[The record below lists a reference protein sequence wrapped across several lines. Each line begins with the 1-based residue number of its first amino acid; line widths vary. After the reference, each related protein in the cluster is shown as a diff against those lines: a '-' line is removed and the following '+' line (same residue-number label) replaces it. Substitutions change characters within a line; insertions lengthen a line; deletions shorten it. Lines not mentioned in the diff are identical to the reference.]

1 MMKQTT
7 KEKKLKK
14 KSTGSAGPEQKDTAA
29 VSSGAA
35 EAAGTSETPEK
46 AEASGNKGEQLPDG
60 TGGAGDAGK
69 GRVIDRKVLEKRRK
83 QRILRRRIAAVVIV
97 ILIIVAALI
106 VLWKLGV
113 FKKKDPDKVLTP
125 TVTRIEY
132 TPRGEYIV
140 SAVDGVVVICD
151 ENGATGIDAEGKW
164 KWNSTLSASEPVFSP
179 AGDLL
184 LVTDKGG
191 RSIWAFDGSGLKWRH
206 ITDTA
211 IISAFLSGPLA
222 GGGSRSS
229 KAEPD
234 LITVCEQEDFESA
247 VILLSQNKGT
257 LTEKFTRRFG
267 KYHMLAA
274 AEAPDRSQLAATG
287 VYYEG
292 GTLTGCTVFMRTSD
306 GEVYST
312 LLSDSE
318 VYLQLRYLND
328 GTVFASNSD
337 SLKLIRKLP
346 SVSGS
351 GDTEKV
357 LWSRNGGRKL
367 IVDTAVTGGNTCIAA
382 FRDDNVSGS
391 GGMSELKYF
400 DRAGNV
406 TKTVEIRGG
415 IGDLE
420 VYGGNVAV
428 FTEDAVYLINA
439 GGNIIGTCDFE
450 SRPLNVAF
458 MDAKTLAV
466 NTASGID
473 IVSFE

>member
-1 MMKQTT
+1 MMKQKT
-7 KEKKLKK
+7 KGKKLKK
-14 KSTGSAGPEQKDTAA
+14 KSAESGRPEQKEPAA
-29 VSSGAA
+29 VSVDAA
-35 EAAGTSETPEK
+35 EAA
-46 AEASGNKGEQLPDG
+46 EASGDKGEQLPDG
-60 TGGAGDAGK
+60 TGSAGNAGK
-69 GRVIDRKVLEKRRK
+69 GRVIDRNVLEKRRK
-83 QRILRRRIAAVVIV
+83 QRILRRRIVALVIGV
-97 ILIIVAALI
+97 LIIVAAII
-106 VLWKLGV
+106 VMWKLGV

-132 TPRGEYIV
+132 MPRGEYII
-140 SAVDGVVVICD
+140 SAVDGIVVICD

-164 KWNSTLSASEPVFSP
+164 KWNSSLSASQPVFSP
-179 AGDLL
+179 AGNML

-191 RSIWAFDGSGLKWRH
+191 RSIWAFDGTGLKWRH

-211 IISAFLSGPLA
+211 IISAFLSGPSA
-222 GGGSRSS
+222 GGSSRSA

-234 LITVCEQEDFESA
+234 LITLCEQEDFESA
-247 VILLSQNKGT
+247 VILLSQNKGK
-257 LTEKFTRRFG
+257 LTEQFTRRFG
-267 KYHMLAA
+267 KYHMLCA
-274 AEAPDRSQLAATG
+274 AEAPDKSQIAATG

-357 LWSRNGGRKL
+357 LWSRNGGRRL
-367 IVDTAVTGGNTCIAA
+367 IVDTAVTGGNTCIVA
-382 FRDDNVSGS
+382 FCDDNVSGS

-400 DRAGNV
+400 DRTGSVKN
-406 TKTVEIRGG
+406 TVEIRGA
-415 IGDLE
+415 IGDME
-420 VYGGNVAV
+420 IYGGNVAV
-428 FTEDAVYLINA
+428 FTEEAVYLINS
-439 GGNIIGTCDFE
+439 GGNIIGTCEFE

-458 MDAKTLAV
+458 MDATTLAV
-466 NTASGID
+466 NTVSGID